1 MRPAVDGRLDKTLK
15 GFIGEDW
22 NVAAKVTVVGS
33 INMDLVTRV
42 ANFPKPG
49 ETIIGGDLAT
59 IPGGKGANQAVAA
72 ARLGAEV
79 AMVGRVGDDVFA
91 SQLRENLADAGVDLT
106 YVLDSAKAASGVAL
120 ILVDEQGQNIIVVA
134 SGANARVTE
143 EDVESAQAAITT
155 ADVLLLQLEIP
166 LKSVRRAAEIAH
178 DNGVKVILNP
188 APAQA
193 LPDELLSLVDILVPN
208 ESETSILTGL
218 PADSLKDL
226 ETSASKLRD
235 MGAGTVLLTL
245 GQQGALLVE
254 GAAFCRYP
262 AFTMERVVDTTAAG
276 DAFVGGL
283 AMAIAE
289 GKQVGEAVPWGNA
302 AGALAVTR
310 SGAQP
315 SLPSRGEVEELMER
329 ATAGQIQGVN
339 S

>member
-1 MRPAVDGRLDKTLK
+1 M
-15 GFIGEDW
+15 
-22 NVAAKVTVVGS
+22 AAKVTVVGS

-42 ANFPKPG
+42 TNFPEPG
-49 ETIIGGDLAT
+49 ETIIGGDLKT

-79 AMVGRVGDDVFA
+79 SMVGRVGDDVFA
-91 SQLRENLADAGVDLT
+91 SQLKENLTGAGVDLT
-106 YVLDSAKAASGVAL
+106 YVFDSDSAASGVAL
-120 ILVDEQGQNIIVVA
+120 ILVDQHGQNIIVVA
-134 SGANARVTE
+134 SGANARVTAQ
-143 EDVESAQAAITT
+143 DVEAAAVAITT

-166 LKSVRRAAEIAH
+166 LESVHRAAELAH
-178 DNGVKVILNP
+178 ENGVKVILNP

-193 LPDELLSLVDILVPN
+193 LPAELFTLIDILVPN

-226 ETSASKLRD
+226 EASAGKLRSL
-235 MGAGTVLLTL
+235 GAGTVLLTL

-254 GAAFCRYP
+254 
-262 AFTMERVVDTTAAG
+262 RVVDTTAAG

-283 AMAIAE
+283 ATAIAE
-289 GKQVGEAVPWGNA
+289 GKWVSEAVPWGNA

-315 SLPSRGEVEELMER
+315 SLPNRREVEQLIGQ
-329 ATAGQIQGVN
+329 ATAEQLQGARM
-339 S
+339 